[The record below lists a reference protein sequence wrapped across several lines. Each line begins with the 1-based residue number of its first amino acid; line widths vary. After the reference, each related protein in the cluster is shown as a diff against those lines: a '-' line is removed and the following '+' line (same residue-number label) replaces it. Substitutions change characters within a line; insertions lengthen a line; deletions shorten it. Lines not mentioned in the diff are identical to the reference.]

1 MQCMWLKR
9 IPSESWLNPDLLF
22 AVPAAVKQSF
32 SAGDRWR
39 GMEVSATAQ
48 GESEGRPVKNQTHC
62 SKRARRERYL
72 TDTDCTPRL
81 LLVSCKDE
89 TLRSC
94 PLTPSLSF
102 SLPQRRR
109 DSPLMVTMKDG
120 QC

>member
-48 GESEGRPVKNQTHC
+48 GESEGRPVKTPLLEA
-62 SKRARRERYL
+62 STEREI
-72 TDTDCTPRL
+72 PRCYRL
-81 LLVSCKDE
+81 YTSA
-89 TLRSC
+89 
-94 PLTPSLSF
+94 SLG
-102 SLPQRRR
+102 
-109 DSPLMVTMKDG
+109 VV
-120 QC
+120 